1 MGLGYT
7 FAIVILSVI
16 REFLSTAW
24 VSFYNPFDMSQ
35 LIIRIGMPQL
45 ENYTISLF
53 SSSVG
58 AFLTFAVVAALF
70 ALINQ
75 KAKEGKK

>member
-1 MGLGYT
+1 
-7 FAIVILSVI
+7 
-16 REFLSTAW
+16 
-24 VSFYNPFDMSQ
+24 MSQ